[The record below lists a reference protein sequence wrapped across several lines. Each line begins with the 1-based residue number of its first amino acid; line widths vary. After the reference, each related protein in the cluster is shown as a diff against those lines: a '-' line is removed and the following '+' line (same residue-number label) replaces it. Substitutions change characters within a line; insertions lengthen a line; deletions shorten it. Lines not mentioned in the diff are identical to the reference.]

1 MRFLSRF
8 SVLLSIIPSTRLAAY
23 FGFGALLWVVAAL
36 LPSFVVV
43 AALYDLVLVFVALLD
58 LVLSPQ
64 PREWE
69 VERHVEGKM
78 NLGAPNTVEL
88 QARFRGARG
97 LAHAVRIVV
106 RDEPPVEWPV
116 EWDGEPDAASLIA
129 RAPLAEGL
137 PAEAL
142 PVVARLTLEVPSGET
157 PAVCRAAKSYRVT
170 PTRRGDFRFG
180 PLSARYPTFLG
191 FWYRQLRR
199 EAEQAVRVY
208 PDTEAVRR
216 YELRLRQGRL
226 QDMGLHLL
234 RLRGRGTEFESL
246 RDYSRDDEYK
256 AINWKASARRGK
268 LIATNYEIE
277 RDQTMLIAI
286 DCGRMMTSLAV
297 AREFKAQTRHT
308 LSPAHSL
315 SQALGQSTLNS
326 MATLEAEE
334 EVAVAGSEVAL
345 SKLDCAINAA
355 VLLAH
360 VGAGMGD
367 AVGLLLFADGIK
379 AFVPPRKG
387 RAQTGTIIEALYAA
401 QPQLVEPDYRGA
413 YQYLMSR
420 RLRRSLVI
428 TFTDVIDPF
437 ASRELINASGALRR
451 HHNALCVTINN
462 RDVMDMASHLPQA
475 MPELYEKAMAQRML
489 QQRGQALETLRQNG
503 VGVLDVEAS
512 ELTIATVN
520 RYLDLKSRAAL

>member
-8 SVLLSIIPSTRLAAY
+8 SALLSVVPAVRLAVY
-23 FGFGALLWVVAAL
+23 FAFGALLWIVAAA
-36 LPSFVVV
+36 LPSFAIV
-43 AALYDLVLVFVALLD
+43 AALYDLVLIFVALLD
-58 LVLSPQ
+58 LLFSPQ
-64 PREWE
+64 PRDWE
-69 VERHVEGKM
+69 IERHVDDKM
-78 NLGAPNTVEL
+78 NLGAPNAVEVR
-88 QARFRGARG
+88 ARFRGERG
-97 LAHAVRIVV
+97 LAHAVRLLV
-106 RDEPPVEWPV
+106 RDEPPAEWPV
-116 EWDGEPDAASLIA
+116 EIDGAPNAASSIA
-129 RAPLAEGL
+129 RAPLD
-137 PAEAL
+137 EAQEHEPL
-142 PVVARLTLEVPSGET
+142 PVVARVSLEVPPGET
-157 PAVCRAAKSYRVT
+157 FAACQAASSYRVT

-191 FWYRQLRR
+191 LWYRQFKRD
-199 EAEQAVRVY
+199 AEQTVRVY

-226 QDMGLHLL
+226 QDIGLHLL

-297 AREFKAQTRHT
+297 AREFKVRNSK
-308 LSPAHSL
+308 LEVPPA
-315 SQALGQSTLNS
+315 QSTLSGDTTSN
-326 MATLEAEE
+326 LEPQTAN
-334 EVAVAGSEVAL
+334 SEVAL
-345 SKLDCAINAA
+345 SKLDCAINAT

-360 VGAGMGD
+360 VAAGMGD

-379 AFVPPRKG
+379 TFVPPRKG
-387 RAQTGTIIEALYAA
+387 RAQTGAIIEALYAA
-401 QPQLVEPDYRGA
+401 QPQLVEPDYLSA

-420 RLRRSLVI
+420 RLRRALVI
-428 TFTDVIDPF
+428 TFTDLIDPF

-451 HHNALCVTINN
+451 HHNALCITINN
-462 RDVMDMASHLPQA
+462 RDVMDLASHLPQA
-475 MPELYEKAMAQRML
+475 MPKLYEKAMAQRML

-512 ELTIATVN
+512 GLTIAAVN